1 LKLKGRNLRETCK
14 KALESSKL
22 KEKCREKIFRHK
34 HEDVNGS
41 KMTQRRQNHTS

>member
-1 LKLKGRNLRETCK
+1 MRETCK

-34 HEDVNGS
+34 PEDVNGS
-41 KMTQRRQNHTS
+41 KMIKRRQNHSS